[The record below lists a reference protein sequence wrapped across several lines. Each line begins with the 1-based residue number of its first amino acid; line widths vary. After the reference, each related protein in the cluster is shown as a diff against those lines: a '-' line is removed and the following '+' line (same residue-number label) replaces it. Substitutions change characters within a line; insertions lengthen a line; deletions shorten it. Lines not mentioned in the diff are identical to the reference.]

1 MLHEGVL
8 MTESPAAASSFV
20 RTQLSP
26 SPLLSSLLPPERAQ
40 GAVRES
46 ERCGWTEE
54 MIAPGAAPPW
64 SSTCPAVKTKG
75 LSRLLVCIGL
85 ETLQPF

>member
-20 RTQLSP
+20 QTQLSP
-26 SPLLSSLLPPERAQ
+26 SPLLSSLVPPERAQ
-40 GAVRES
+40 GAVQES
-46 ERCGWTEE
+46 EE
-54 MIAPGAAPPW
+54 MMAPGAAPPW

-75 LSRLLVCIGL
+75 LSRLLVCIDL